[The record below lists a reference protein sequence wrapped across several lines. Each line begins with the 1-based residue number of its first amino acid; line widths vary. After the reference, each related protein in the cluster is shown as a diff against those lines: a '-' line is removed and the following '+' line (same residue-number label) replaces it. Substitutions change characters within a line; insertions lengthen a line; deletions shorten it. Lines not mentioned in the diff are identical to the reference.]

1 MKQVDKEI
9 LKKRAKELAQDH
21 TVQNYKTGSGQN
33 MIKFLLTPEVYGIES
48 KYVREVTSLKEL
60 TRVPN
65 TPDFVTGVINLRG
78 QIISIIDLKK
88 FFNLKQ
94 SGLTEFN
101 KILVL
106 SSPTLLFG
114 IIADKI
120 LENAFIS
127 LKELDVPPPTISGI
141 GAEFIL
147 GIARDGTIVLDG
159 STLLGTRTII
169 VDQQEKNKQL

>member
-1 MKQVDKEI
+1 MKNAEKEI
-9 LKKRAKELAQDH
+9 LKKRAKALSKELPVREY
-21 TVQNYKTGSGQN
+21 TTGQGEN
-33 MIKFLLTPEVYGIES
+33 LIKFLLAPERYAIES

-78 QIISIIDLKK
+78 QIISVIDLKK

-94 SGLTEFN
+94 TGLTEFN

-106 SSPTLLFG
+106 SSPALLCG

-120 LENAFIS
+120 LENTFIS
-127 LKELDVPPPTISGI
+127 LKELDPPPPTISGI

-147 GIARDGTIVLDG
+147 GIAEDGTIVLDG
-159 STLLGTRTII
+159 SGLLDTKTII
-169 VDQQEKNKQL
+169 VDQQERK

>member
-1 MKQVDKEI
+1 M
-9 LKKRAKELAQDH
+9 L
-21 TVQNYKTGSGQN
+21 Y
-33 MIKFLLTPEVYGIES
+33 
-48 KYVREVTSLKEL
+48 
-60 TRVPN
+60 
-65 TPDFVTGVINLRG
+65 
-78 QIISIIDLKK
+78 
-88 FFNLKQ
+88 
-94 SGLTEFN
+94 
-101 KILVL
+101 
-106 SSPTLLFG
+106 G

-120 LENAFIS
+120 LENAYIP